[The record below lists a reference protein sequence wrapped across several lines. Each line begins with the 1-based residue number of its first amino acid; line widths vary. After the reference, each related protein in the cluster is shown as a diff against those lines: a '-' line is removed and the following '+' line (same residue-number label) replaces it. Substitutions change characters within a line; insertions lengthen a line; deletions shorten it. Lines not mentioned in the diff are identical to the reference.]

1 MDKVEK
7 KSLIKSLLS
16 GGLTKKQR
24 REFADLEQVDIEIRK
39 QWDESGNSLVNMEI
53 KEQIWKKVKNR
64 CECKKRNQVPVELR
78 WYLVAAS
85 LALLLIIGGLWMN
98 TEEKGMQ
105 NEYVKIVAVQNEL
118 YILPD
123 SSKVWMKKG
132 SSIQYNK
139 AFNEQRDVWLSG
151 SSLFEVTTQNGHP
164 FRVYIQKAMI
174 EVKGTCFDIHQDSE
188 MKKNEIILYNGKINF
203 TPENNEEIEM
213 SPHQKITHYIEKR
226 EILKENIKNMD
237 WEDGKFYFKEL
248 PLPQLIETINTMYNS
263 HIRLKVN
270 NQVIKSAFTGNIR
283 YEESLEEVLHKICYS
298 LDLNFQ
304 NQDNELII
312 YK

>member
-24 REFADLEQVDIEIRK
+24 REFADLEPVDIEIRK

-105 NEYVKIVAVQNEL
+105 NEYIKIVAVQNEL

-213 SPHQKITHYIEKR
+213 SPHQKITHYIEER

>member
-7 KSLIKSLLS
+7 KRLIKSLLS

-24 REFADLEQVDIEIRK
+24 REFADLEPVDIEIRK

-105 NEYVKIVAVQNEL
+105 NEYIKIVAVQNEL

-213 SPHQKITHYIEKR
+213 SPHQKITHYIENR

-270 NQVIKSAFTGNIR
+270 NQVIKSAFTGNLR

>member
-7 KSLIKSLLS
+7 KRLIKSLLS

-24 REFADLEQVDIEIRK
+24 REFADLEPVDIEIRK

-270 NQVIKSAFTGNIR
+270 NQVIKSAFTG
-283 YEESLEEVLHKICYS
+283 EVLHKICYS

>member
-7 KSLIKSLLS
+7 KRLIKSLLS

-24 REFADLEQVDIEIRK
+24 KDFADLEPIDIEIRK

>member
-24 REFADLEQVDIEIRK
+24 REFADLEPVDIEIRK

-64 CECKKRNQVPVELR
+64 CEYKKRNQVPVELR

>member
-7 KSLIKSLLS
+7 KRLIKSLLS

-24 REFADLEQVDIEIRK
+24 REFADLEPVDIEIRK

-105 NEYVKIVAVQNEL
+105 NEYIKIVAVQNEL

-213 SPHQKITHYIEKR
+213 SPHQKITHYIEER

>member
-1 MDKVEK
+1 MDKAEK
-7 KSLIKSLLS
+7 KRLIKSLLS

-24 REFADLEQVDIEIRK
+24 REFADLEPVDIEIRK

>member
-1 MDKVEK
+1 
-7 KSLIKSLLS
+7 
-16 GGLTKKQR
+16 
-24 REFADLEQVDIEIRK
+24 
-39 QWDESGNSLVNMEI
+39 
-53 KEQIWKKVKNR
+53 
-64 CECKKRNQVPVELR
+64 
-78 WYLVAAS
+78 
-85 LALLLIIGGLWMN
+85 MN

-105 NEYVKIVAVQNEL
+105 NEYIKIVAVQNEL

-298 LDLNFQ
+298 LDFNFQ

>member
-24 REFADLEQVDIEIRK
+24 REFADLEPVDIEIRK

-105 NEYVKIVAVQNEL
+105 NEYIKIVAVQNEL

>member
-7 KSLIKSLLS
+7 KRLIKSLLS

-24 REFADLEQVDIEIRK
+24 REFADLEPVDIEIRK

-213 SPHQKITHYIEKR
+213 SPHQKITHYIEER

>member
-7 KSLIKSLLS
+7 KRLIKSLLS

-24 REFADLEQVDIEIRK
+24 REFADLEPVDIEIRK
-39 QWDESGNSLVNMEI
+39 QWDDSGNSLVNMEI

-105 NEYVKIVAVQNEL
+105 NEYIKIVAVQNEL

>member
-7 KSLIKSLLS
+7 KRLIKSLLS

-24 REFADLEQVDIEIRK
+24 REFADLEPVDIEIRK

>member
-7 KSLIKSLLS
+7 KRLIKSLLS

-24 REFADLEQVDIEIRK
+24 REFADLEPVDIEIRK

-105 NEYVKIVAVQNEL
+105 NEYIKIVAVQNEL

-304 NQDNELII
+304 NQDNELIT

>member
-7 KSLIKSLLS
+7 KRLIKSLLS

-24 REFADLEQVDIEIRK
+24 REFADLEPVDIEIRK

-105 NEYVKIVAVQNEL
+105 NEYIKIVAVQNEL